1 MRPEPKPRAARHRLL
16 DEERSGANYKRGL
29 VPLIAS
35 EREPDRNAATLEVTI
50 GLEQEAITDVFMIPI
65 SSKTRSGT
73 IATARVGRTAE
84 STLINRTDLTVHY
97 SRSHKPRED
106 TCEVQGT
113 KCLDFCRCRV
123 RQVQIR
129 RKFLDLS
136 VL

>member
-1 MRPEPKPRAARHRLL
+1 
-16 DEERSGANYKRGL
+16 

-84 STLINRTDLTVHY
+84 STVINRTELTKEQCWLNCFFNAISLCGGRAHSLLSATFTTRAAMGQEWTLARFKGPSAWIFAGVEY
-97 SRSHKPRED
+97 AKYRSE
-106 TCEVQGT
+106 EN
-113 KCLDFCRCRV
+113 
-123 RQVQIR
+123 
-129 RKFLDLS
+129 S
-136 VL
+136 